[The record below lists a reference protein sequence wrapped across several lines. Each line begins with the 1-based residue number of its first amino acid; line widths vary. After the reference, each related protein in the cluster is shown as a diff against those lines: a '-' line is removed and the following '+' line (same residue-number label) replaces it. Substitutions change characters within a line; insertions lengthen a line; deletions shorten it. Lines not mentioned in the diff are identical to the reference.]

1 MCDLIIIA
9 RRVYVCGSSH
19 RAKPGCHVPGRRAR
33 STSKSLQHNIL
44 SPPLRPFLLSFL
56 SQSAIRMH
64 SNGFAS
70 DPCHRLDGR
79 DAHRQ
84 HDRCSTDQQS
94 GSLPLSLLL
103 TCLCARIAKLTGVLQ
118 LWSLYNILPISPS
131 RADVASQKALQREVV
146 TSRAQL
152 RATSSQDEFAKWA
165 KLRRMLDKKIADL
178 EKLSMAPSGFSIYLR
193 GSLAN

>member
-1 MCDLIIIA
+1 
-9 RRVYVCGSSH
+9 
-19 RAKPGCHVPGRRAR
+19 
-33 STSKSLQHNIL
+33 
-44 SPPLRPFLLSFL
+44 
-56 SQSAIRMH
+56 MH
-64 SNGFAS
+64 SYGFAS

-94 GSLPLSLLL
+94 GSLPLSFLL
-103 TCLCARIAKLTGVLQ
+103 TCLCARVAKLTGVLQ

-131 RADVASQKALQREVV
+131 RVDVAAQKALQREVV

-178 EKLSMAPSGFSIYLR
+178 EKLSMASTSAYEGRSLTEQPLRYLLRVCSLIRKR
-193 GSLAN
+193 GLYDGR